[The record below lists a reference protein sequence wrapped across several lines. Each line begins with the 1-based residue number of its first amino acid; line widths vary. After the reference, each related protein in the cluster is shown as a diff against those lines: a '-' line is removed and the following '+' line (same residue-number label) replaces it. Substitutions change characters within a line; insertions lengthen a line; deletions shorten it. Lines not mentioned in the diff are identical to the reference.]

1 MIEKGHYVAIMVEGR
16 TKKSVGCKLTYLADL
31 FARKGCQVA
40 FNLDGG
46 GTSSMIFMGVYLNE
60 NTYAA
65 QNRLQNE
72 VIGIG
77 FSDQVN

>member
-1 MIEKGHYVAIMVEGR
+1 M
-16 TKKSVGCKLTYLADL
+16 
-31 FARKGCQVA
+31 F
-40 FNLDGG
+40 
-46 GTSSMIFMGVYLNE
+46 YLNE